1 MTLQDVIKKRA
12 NAGRNREEFSW
23 TTWRMFFKQL
33 STRLASESLAACS
46 VVAQR
51 VLLLVQ
57 AGCASRQDLDD
68 WLKVSGV
75 AAGKLNAAAKV
86 WTQMQATQ
94 PTEAQQ
100 CDEFEKT
107 FARSKK
113 HHEKITSLIVRG
125 LSTKPDL
132 ADVISRIEDLQD
144 NIEGLQNEVASL
156 APARRRSW

>member
-12 NAGRNREEFSW
+12 DAG
-23 TTWRMFFKQL
+23 KGGVQL
-33 STRLASESLAACS
+33 DDLANVFQAAVVEASESLAAAS

-100 CDEFEKT
+100 YNEFEKT

>member
-12 NAGRNREEFSW
+12 DAG
-23 TTWRMFFKQL
+23 KGGVQL
-33 STRLASESLAACS
+33 DDLANVFQAALDEASESLAACS

-100 CDEFEKT
+100 YNEFEKT